1 MTTANGAADA
11 GRTESTGHA
20 GRVTFFDT
28 LRGLTIVSM
37 VAFHT
42 CYDLAYLYGQPMA
55 WFTEGIFQDVWRCS
69 ISWTFLFLAGWM
81 TSFSRNNFRRAGIYA
96 LAALLVFAAT
106 TIASVDDSINFGI
119 IFCMAACTLIYA
131 LCEPAFKHASPLPLL
146 ITALALFALTYKVPK
161 TRYDIEGLAWL
172 GFPSES
178 FSSGDYYP
186 VIPYCFMYLA
196 GAMAARLFNKRR
208 PQGYPAWMRRDW
220 CPPLTFLGRHSLII
234 YLAHQPIVLVVLE
247 LVFSL

>member
-1 MTTANGAADA
+1 MA
-11 GRTESTGHA
+11 TGKEVAHA
-20 GRVTFFDT
+20 GSTASPGRSGRIAFFDT
-28 LRGLTIVSM
+28 VRGLTIVSM

-55 WFTEGIFQDVWRCS
+55 WFTEGTFQDVWRNS

-81 TSFSRNNFRRAGIYA
+81 TTFSRDNYRRSGVYA
-96 LAALLVFAAT
+96 LAALLVFVAT

-131 LCEPAFKHASPLPLL
+131 LCEPVLGRASPLPLL
-146 ITALALFALTYKVPK
+146 VVFLVLFVLTYDVPR
-161 TRYDIEGLAWL
+161 TRYAIEGLAWL
-172 GFPSES
+172 GFPSEG

-196 GAMAARLFNKRR
+196 GAMAARIFNEKR
-208 PQGYPAWMRRDW
+208 PQGYPAWMRKDW

-234 YLAHQPIVLVVLE
+234 YLLHQPIVLVVLE
-247 LVFSL
+247 LVFAV

>member
-1 MTTANGAADA
+1 MDA
-11 GRTESTGHA
+11 HMEAPDRDASA
-20 GRVTFFDT
+20 RVAFFDT

-42 CYDLAYLYGQPMA
+42 CYDLAYIYGQPMA

-81 TSFSRNNFRRAGIYA
+81 TSFSRNNYRRAGIYA

-106 TIASVDDSINFGI
+106 SIAGVDSTINFGI
-119 IFCMAACTLIYA
+119 IFCMAASTLIYA
-131 LCEPAFKHASPLPLL
+131 LCEPAFERASPLPLL
-146 ITALALFALTYKVPK
+146 VAFLALFALTYEVPR
-161 TRYDIEGLAWL
+161 TRYAFEGLAWL

-186 VIPYCFMYLA
+186 VIPFVFMYLV
-196 GAMAARLFNKRR
+196 GAMAARCFNGRH
-208 PQGYPAWMRRDW
+208 PQGYPAWMRRDR

-234 YLAHQPIVLVVLE
+234 YLLHQPIVLVVLE
-247 LVFSL
+247 LVFAA